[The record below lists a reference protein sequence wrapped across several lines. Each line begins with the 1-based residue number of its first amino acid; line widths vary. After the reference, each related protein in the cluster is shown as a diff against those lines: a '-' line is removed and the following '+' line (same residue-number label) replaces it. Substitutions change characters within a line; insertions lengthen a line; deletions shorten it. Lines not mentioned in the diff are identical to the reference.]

1 MNESGAVRD
10 RVDGPALHAEV
21 VEAIAETEGTRAD
34 TVDWQL
40 AEYVDPEVFDRLQG
54 SAGTWN
60 LTVRVAGHTV
70 QVASDG
76 EVRVD
81 GTVKRT
87 RDR

>member
-1 MNESGAVRD
+1 MNEFGAVRD
-10 RVDGPALHAEV
+10 GADGASLHAEV
-21 VEAIAETEGTRAD
+21 VEAIAETEGARAES
-34 TVDWQL
+34 VDWQL
-40 AEYVDPEVFDRLQG
+40 AEYVDPEVFDRLQA

-81 GTVKRT
+81 GTVQRA